1 MIDLRSDTVTN
12 PTQKMRDAARDAKV
26 GDDVYGD
33 DPTVTEL
40 ESLAAR
46 MLGKESAIFVPSGTF
61 GNQLSLLT
69 HTNQGDEII
78 IGSDSHLKVHEGGG
92 AAIIAGV
99 MMSAIDVDKGM
110 MNLEKLELAIREED
124 IHYPRTGLIWH
135 ENAYGSGEVLPLDY
149 LKAVRELSK
158 KYEVPVH
165 MDGARVFNAA
175 TSLGVDVKE
184 ITQYVDSIQMCL
196 SKGLCAPVGSILA
209 GTKEFIDKAR
219 WYRKMLGGGLRQAGI
234 IAAPGIIALEEMTK
248 RLHVDH
254 ENAKILAEKLNAVPN
269 VDVCMDRLDINM
281 VFFTIDENILSSE
294 KFVEEFAKR
303 DIVVSGSEF
312 GEYRFVTHNDIG
324 LEDIDYVVKVTEEIV
339 GNCL

>member
-12 PTQKMRDAARDAKV
+12 PTQKMRDAAREARV

-33 DPTVTEL
+33 DPTVSEL
-40 ESLAAR
+40 ETLAAK
-46 MLGKESAIFVPSGTF
+46 MLGKEAAMYVPSGTF
-61 GNQLSLLT
+61 GNQVSLLT

-78 IGSDSHLKVHEGGG
+78 IGTDAHLKLHEGGG

-99 MMSAIDVDKGM
+99 MMNAIDVDKGM
-110 MNLEKLELAIREED
+110 MDLEKVETAVREED
-124 IHYPRTGLIWH
+124 IHYPKTGLIWL

-149 LKAVRELSK
+149 LKSIRELSN
-158 KYEVPVH
+158 KYDVSVH

-196 SKGLCAPVGSILA
+196 SKGLCAPVGSIVA
-209 GTKEFIDKAR
+209 GTKEFVDKAR

-248 RLHVDH
+248 RLHIDH
-254 ENAKILAEKLNAVPN
+254 ENAKLLADKLNEIPN
-269 VDVCMDRLDINM
+269 VNVLMDRLDINM
-281 VFFTIDENILSSE
+281 VFFTIDEDIISS
-294 KFVEEFAKR
+294 KDFVEEFRKR
-303 DIVVSGSEF
+303 DIVVSESEF
-312 GEYRFVTHNDIG
+312 GEYRFVTHNDISR
-324 LEDIDYVVKVTEEIV
+324 DNIYYVVEKFEEIM
-339 GNCL
+339 NS